1 MSKNIRK
8 CPYCGKK
15 VSYIQAL
22 SEVNSGEH
30 TCSYCNNNSNISFN
44 KKIYIPAGVFLAA
57 AAIILAVLFRLDL
70 DQNLLIAAGVVI
82 VLFGVFYF
90 LTPLF
95 YMLEAINGIQARIPV
110 ERKRKRSDPTANAVK
125 SSAKAASAA
134 AARESKEMGKKN
146 SSFKEKLNKFIKTY
160 VVVDDDEDAE
170 SNKPSD
176 VNEPF
181 YDEFVDEE
189 SVYSNDDTSWNV
201 ISDFS
206 NDDAKNY
213 SGAQSDD
220 EFTEISSDSSDS
232 ENESNWIA
240 VPPTEDES
248 DIYSGSTHIEEIV
261 ENKTIEDQKAVISEN
276 IGPAPNIA
284 AKEEPA
290 YQPRYHKLTK
300 TTEVDNIYVPDKLPE
315 VHIDI
320 FEEEKQE
327 DAEAVIEKAD
337 SVLSQDEQEEEEIMM
352 FFDSAPSEDDER
364 EFSEDEDNAAA
375 EDDESEAMQLAEA
388 GDLDEADSGLN
399 SEENETEERSEN
411 YRDELFEYLPDVDII
426 QLRWSDDTKTQSE
439 DEDLIESD
447 TNGSDDIAPNVEQ
460 IDDELGSAES
470 EQSYETN
477 KAAGEEYSEN
487 ELTLDENNLFEDN
500 SAPISLG
507 DESADIEDVL
517 SVSENDEDQKSDD
530 NGENDFMNELILAE
544 ERIARDLD
552 EMMNFVSEDRSSMT
566 LTDDDPDDEWVSD
579 DSDIEFES
587 KDEIDDQPEEE
598 PEDEIEDQFE
608 EEPEDEIEDQFEK
621 EPEDEIDDQPEEEPE
636 DEIEDQPEE
645 EPEDE
650 IEDQPEE
657 EPEDEIEDQPEE
669 EPEDEIE
676 DQPEEEPEDEI
687 DEQPEEEPED
697 EIDEQ
702 PEEEPKDD
710 DDSFVIDYSQGEE
723 KTLQEEIDLSEYRTS
738 NYTEEEPQSDDSEI
752 EEKEPEKPKV
762 SRYEKK
768 FPNAVKAAAE
778 EAVENER
785 RRKAEEERR
794 KRDQLQQKSEQP
806 QKTEN
811 EKSGKGFFARLKE
824 RIIEATEEERQ
835 EAFEQEERE
844 RKRAEKE
851 ARRKAR
857 EKEKAAS
864 QNTRE
869 SARSRSNGEKLYMS
883 EEEMFRKAQQEIDRE
898 PRRKMTQEEKAKII
912 AERARREKQQSSQ
925 NKRERDE
932 QGRREEQSQAAEERR
947 RRRSESDENADR
959 IRQKQIDKAKNSQ
972 RKMNS
977 ENTVRSSNARSLKDT
992 NSVRSSVSQ
1001 NQKKR
1006 EQDV

>member
-598 PEDEIEDQFE
+598 PEDEIEDQ
-608 EEPEDEIEDQFEK
+608 
-621 EPEDEIDDQPEEEPE
+621 PEEEPE
-636 DEIEDQPEE
+636 DEIED
-645 EPEDE
+645 
-650 IEDQPEE
+650 
-657 EPEDEIEDQPEE
+657 
-669 EPEDEIE
+669 
-676 DQPEEEPEDEI
+676 
-687 DEQPEEEPED
+687 QPEEEPED